1 MASSPT
7 PEMTDSQ
14 AERAMDEQDD
24 DVEDAAKTPPK
35 DDDDT
40 PPAWLD
46 KAAAM
51 LNKSAGPSANNPP
64 AAAPGAVAAA
74 LLPIRSASS
83 QLVEQMS
90 GVGVSPAPA
99 AADAGASVPAGPA
112 SSAAAPAVGAT
123 SAEAIKSDSESE
135 EEVDTRTD
143 EQKAKDKLA
152 EDIAAEIARVEA
164 AGFTFSKATKWAAAS
179 AYLDAKALFDE
190 EGLDITDCA
199 NEKKK
204 ISDAAVRAKIAEL
217 RAAEEEYRAAGQ
229 LVPAAG
235 ESQFIIGSD
244 GEDEEEEEEE
254 EEESGDEDWS
264 GYTIAQ
270 LTVELGQITAELAL
284 KKELAAL
291 GPVNSV
297 LKKWNQVLKD
307 QKKTMPIEEYRGLKS
322 EITVMKD
329 YFTTDIRQQGFNP
342 KQYQMLSEM
351 AAAEV
356 EKAKLPGEIK
366 VATKKVKGLEAAVED
381 IILKNE
387 QEKSMNHMSKVKKRA
402 ATLAMASTDTPKKRK
417 KRE

>member
-1 MASSPT
+1 
-7 PEMTDSQ
+7 MTDSQ
-14 AERAMDEQDD
+14 ASRAMDEQYD
-24 DVEDAAKTPPK
+24 DVEDAVKTPPK

-40 PPAWLD
+40 EAWLD

-51 LNKSAGPSANNPP
+51 VNKSAGPSANNPP
-64 AAAPGAVAAA
+64 AAGAMAAPLA
-74 LLPIRSASS
+74 PIRSESS
-83 QLVEQMS
+83 QLIDQFS
-90 GVGVSPAPA
+90 GATFFPAPA
-99 AADAGASVPAGPA
+99 AADAGASVPTGPA
-112 SSAAAPAVGAT
+112 SSADAPAAGAK

-135 EEVDTRTD
+135 AEDDTRTD

-152 EDIAAEIARVEA
+152 EGIASDIARVEA

-179 AYLDAKALFDE
+179 AYLDAKELFDD

-204 ISDAAVRAKIAEL
+204 ISDAAVRAKITEL
-217 RAAEEEYRAAGQ
+217 RAAEEEKRADGQ
-229 LVPAAG
+229 MVPAHG

-254 EEESGDEDWS
+254 ELSGDEDWT

-270 LTVELGQITAELAL
+270 LTVELGRITAELEH
-284 KKELAAL
+284 KQEMWAL
-291 GPVNSV
+291 GPVASV

-307 QKKTMPIEEYRGLKS
+307 QKKTMPEEYRGLKS
-322 EITVMKD
+322 EITMVKD
-329 YFTTDIRQQGFNP
+329 FFTKDIREQGFNP

-366 VATKKVKGLEAAVED
+366 AATKKVKGLESAVED
-381 IILKNE
+381 LILKNE
-387 QEKSMNHMSKVKKRA
+387 QDKSSNQLSKVMKRA
-402 ATLAMASTDTPKKRK
+402 ANYAAAATDTPKRRKR
-417 KRE
+417 

>member
-135 EEVDTRTD
+135 EEDDRTD